1 MSKLQMANCTRGAR
15 GQKAS
20 DMKKCSKKTVS
31 HARGRA
37 RWIGK
42 RYTATMKMLQI
53 LLFSALA
60 GAGVVASAQWQWID
74 KEGHKV
80 FSDRAPPADIVD
92 KNILKRPAGR
102 SVPSSATEPA
112 APPDMPIGAP
122 ALPVNNAK
130 ASGLDKELE
139 AKKKQAADAEAA
151 KRKAE
156 EERVAK
162 AQIENCARAKQA
174 KASFD
179 SGVRISRT
187 NAAGE
192 REFMDDAARAAEQ
205 KRIQGII
212 ATDCK

>member
-1 MSKLQMANCTRGAR
+1 
-15 GQKAS
+15 
-20 DMKKCSKKTVS
+20 
-31 HARGRA
+31 
-37 RWIGK
+37 
-42 RYTATMKMLQI
+42 MKMLQM
-53 LLFSALA
+53 LLFTALA
-60 GAGVVASAQWQWID
+60 GASIVASAQWQWID
-74 KEGHKV
+74 KDGHKV

-102 SVPSSATEPA
+102 SVPVNTTDAAESTEAPVA
-112 APPDMPIGAP
+112 APAVP
-122 ALPVNNAK
+122 ANSVK
-130 ASGLDKELE
+130 AGGVDKELE

-156 EERVAK
+156 EERVTKAK
-162 AQIENCARAKQA
+162 IENCARAKQA

-192 REFMDDAARAAEQ
+192 REFLDDDTRAAEQ

-212 ATDCK
+212 ASDCK

>member
-1 MSKLQMANCTRGAR
+1 
-15 GQKAS
+15 
-20 DMKKCSKKTVS
+20 MKKCGEITAYGPAKY
-31 HARGRA
+31 A
-37 RWIGK
+37 RWVGK
-42 RYTATMKMLQI
+42 RYTGTMKMLQM
-53 LLFSALA
+53 LLFTALA
-60 GAGVVASAQWQWID
+60 GASIAASAQWQWID
-74 KEGHKV
+74 KDGHKV

-102 SVPSSATEPA
+102 SVPVNTTDAAESTEAPVA
-112 APPDMPIGAP
+112 APAVP
-122 ALPVNNAK
+122 ANSVK
-130 ASGLDKELE
+130 AGGVDKELE

-156 EERVAK
+156 EERVTKAK
-162 AQIENCARAKQA
+162 IENCARAKQA

-192 REFMDDAARAAEQ
+192 REFLDDDTRAAEQ

-212 ATDCK
+212 ASDCK

>member
-1 MSKLQMANCTRGAR
+1 
-15 GQKAS
+15 
-20 DMKKCSKKTVS
+20 
-31 HARGRA
+31 
-37 RWIGK
+37 
-42 RYTATMKMLQI
+42 MKMLQM
-53 LLFSALA
+53 LLFTALA
-60 GAGVVASAQWQWID
+60 GASIAASAQWQWID
-74 KEGHKV
+74 KDGHKV

-102 SVPSSATEPA
+102 SVPVNTTDAAESTEAPVATPA
-112 APPDMPIGAP
+112 AVP
-122 ALPVNNAK
+122 ANSVK
-130 ASGLDKELE
+130 AGGVDKELE

-156 EERVAK
+156 EERVTKAK
-162 AQIENCARAKQA
+162 IENCARAKQA

-192 REFMDDAARAAEQ
+192 REFLDDDTRAVEQ

-212 ATDCK
+212 ASDCK